1 MRLPYAGCCAAQAW
15 QRSQLCVNMDIALVD
30 VLRSVRANIGEHA
43 GELAEVQ
50 DILMCNRIR
59 VSLFGVRC
67 VSSVFFLQQGLALDG
82 LRGVC

>member
-30 VLRSVRANIGEHA
+30 VLRSVRANIGE
-43 GELAEVQ
+43 LAEVQ

-67 VSSVFFLQQGLALDG
+67 VSSVFFMQQGLAIVG